1 MVAVMIA
8 VMVVMMVVM
17 VLRPMVLRGRRIVP
31 RNLVLVGGLS
41 RLNVPMFA
49 GRCLRDVFG
58 RCGCLGSHSGR
69 SLAFCWCAALW
80 CSSGSSAESAAKC
93 NGHHQFL

>member
-8 VMVVMMVVM
+8 VMVVM
-17 VLRPMVLRGRRIVP
+17 VLRPMVLRGRRSMP
-31 RNLVLVGGLS
+31 CNLVPVGGLS